1 MIFSNVK
8 VNKLSSKMLRKSPRQ
23 PFWPKNE
30 VVKSSVTEFFQKYF
44 KKAFSLYA
52 IFKECISLK

>member
-1 MIFSNVK
+1 MIFSNVE
-8 VNKLSSKMLRKSPRQ
+8 VNKSSSKMLRKSPRQ

-30 VVKSSVTEFFQKYF
+30 LVKSVTEFFQKYF